1 MLGKG
6 PGMRGTASIFTGGI
20 PLTGEG
26 AQAGR
31 AGGRL
36 VWCLGWEGGQRT
48 NRVMEVTRLL
58 A

>member
-6 PGMRGTASIFTGGI
+6 PGMRGTASILTGGI
-20 PLTGEG
+20 PLMGEG

-36 VWCLGWEGGQRT
+36 VRCLGWEGGQRT